1 MQRQGQDPRQGD
13 SQGVRDTGS
22 FHGKLSVLVTGL
34 GEQRTRV
41 RASIH
46 KAPKATHSPCPTG
59 TDLQSNVVEGIHI
72 SGPTQEP
79 FVQNDDEDEVDAGQ
93 EVQADICQQEGQVE
107 ALWAEGREA

>member
-34 GEQRTRV
+34 
-41 RASIH
+41 
-46 KAPKATHSPCPTG
+46 
-59 TDLQSNVVEGIHI
+59 QSNVVEGIHV

-107 ALWAEGREA
+107 ALEQG